1 MKLFS
6 KLGAGKRPEGL
17 NLDALREATH
27 SDRRS
32 DRRRTSPDAL
42 MEQVDRLHELAIL
55 SLFLHSA
62 GTLEEMLSLF
72 LERAPRVTGAVVTY
86 PLLLDRRREVLTASH
101 LQSVDDPALEQAS
114 LAADESLVDLE
125 FALPLR
131 SWLRNVME
139 SGEVTVTDDLKEV
152 LAPTLSKE
160 SCDHLRAHLEIQ
172 KVVVVPLVME
182 GESFGVTLFLYSG
195 NEPDVDALELTAGH
209 ITLAL
214 KALMFGEETTRFGG
228 IDPVTW
234 AHGRGFFLEALD
246 GEVQRARRFGRG
258 LSLVFFDIDE
268 FGEFNASYGH
278 TLGDRVLRTVAM
290 TLAGAIALPEIVS
303 RYGADEFAVLL
314 PESNRAMAVELTSTV
329 VHKIEE
335 LNVFD
340 NQSEGQPVTVS
351 VAIVSFPEDGASR
364 EELLAAAEM
373 ALEQSKEERRV
384 AMQPKRQLTAVQKLR
399 LEGRRHTA

>member
-6 KLGAGKRPEGL
+6 KLGSGKHPEGL
-17 NLDALREATH
+17 NLDALRLATQT
-27 SDRRS
+27 DRRS
-32 DRRRTSPDAL
+32 DRRRSPEVVA
-42 MEQVDRLHELAIL
+42 EQADRLHELAIL

-72 LERAPRVTGAVVTY
+72 LERAPKVTGAVVTY
-86 PLLLDRRREVLTASH
+86 PLLLDRRREVLTATH
-101 LQSVDDPALEQAS
+101 LQSVDDSGLEQAS
-114 LAADESLVDLE
+114 LAANESLVDLE
-125 FALPLR
+125 FALPVR

-139 SGEVTVTDDLKEV
+139 TGDVTVTDDLKQV
-152 LAPTLSKE
+152 LSPTLSRE
-160 SCDHLRAHLEIQ
+160 ACDRLRSHLEIH
-172 KVVVVPLVME
+172 KVAVVPLVME
-182 GESFGVTLFLYSG
+182 GESFGVTIFMYSG
-195 NEPDVDALELTAGH
+195 NEPNVDVLELTAGH

-246 GEVQRARRFGRG
+246 SEVQRARRFGRG
-258 LSLVFFDIDE
+258 LSLAFFDIDN
-268 FGEFNASYGH
+268 FGDFNANYGH
-278 TLGDRVLRTVAM
+278 TLGDRVLRSVAM
-290 TLAGAIALPEIVS
+290 TLAGSVALPEIVS

-329 VHKIEE
+329 VQKLAE

-340 NQSEGQPVTVS
+340 KQSDAQPITAS

-373 ALEQSKEERRV
+373 SLEQSKEERRL

>member
-6 KLGAGKRPEGL
+6 KLGTGKRPEGL
-17 NLDALREATH
+17 NPEVLRQATQIDRRNDRKRSADALA
-27 SDRRS
+27 
-32 DRRRTSPDAL
+32 
-42 MEQVDRLHELAIL
+42 EQADRLHELAIL

-101 LQSVDDPALEQAS
+101 LQSVDDQALEQAS
-114 LAADESLVDLE
+114 LAANESLVDLE
-125 FALPLR
+125 FELPLR

-139 SGEVTVTDDLKEV
+139 TGEVTVTDDLKEV
-152 LAPTLSKE
+152 LGPTLSKE
-160 SCDHLRAHLEIQ
+160 SCDHLRAHLEIH
-172 KVVVVPLVME
+172 KVAVVPLVME

-195 NEPDVDALELTAGH
+195 NEPDVDALELAAGH

-246 GEVQRARRFGRG
+246 SEVQRSRRFGRG
-258 LSLVFFDIDE
+258 LSLVFLDIDD
-268 FGEFNASYGH
+268 FGEFNANYGH
-278 TLGDRVLRTVAM
+278 TLGDRVLRSVAM
-290 TLAGAIALPEIVS
+290 ALAGAVALPEIVS

-314 PESNRAMAVELTSTV
+314 PESNRAMAVELTSSIV
-329 VHKIEE
+329 RKLEE
-335 LNVFD
+335 LNVFEND
-340 NQSEGQPVTVS
+340 KEGQPITAS

-373 ALEQSKEERRV
+373 SLEQSKSERRQ

-399 LEGRRHTA
+399 LEGRRHSA

>member
-6 KLGAGKRPEGL
+6 KLGAGKRPDGL
-17 NLDALREATH
+17 NLDALRLATQT
-27 SDRRS
+27 DRRS
-32 DRRRTSPDAL
+32 DRKRSTDAVA
-42 MEQVDRLHELAIL
+42 EQADRLHELAIL

-86 PLLLDRRREVLTASH
+86 PLLLDRRREVLTATH
-101 LQSVDDPALEQAS
+101 LQSVDDQGLEQAS
-114 LAADESLVDLE
+114 LAANESLVDLE
-125 FALPLR
+125 FELPLR

-139 SGEVTVTDDLKEV
+139 SGEVTVVDDLRDV
-152 LAPTLSKE
+152 LSPTLSKE
-160 SCDHLRAHLEIQ
+160 SCDHLRSHLEIH
-172 KVVVVPLVME
+172 KIAVVPLVME
-182 GESFGVTLFLYSG
+182 GESFGVTIFMYSG
-195 NEPDVDALELTAGH
+195 NDPDVDALELVAGH

-246 GEVQRARRFGRG
+246 SEVQRARRFGRG
-258 LSLVFFDIDE
+258 LSLVFLDIDE
-268 FGEFNASYGH
+268 FGEFNANYGH
-278 TLGDRVLRTVAM
+278 TLGDRVLRSVAM

-314 PESNRAMAVELTSTV
+314 PESNRALAVELTSSV
-329 VHKIEE
+329 VRKLEE
-335 LNVFD
+335 LNVLD
-340 NQSEGQPVTVS
+340 DQSEDQPITAS

-373 ALEQSKEERRV
+373 SLEQAKEEHRQE
-384 AMQPKRQLTAVQKLR
+384 MQPKRQLTAVQKLR

>member
-17 NLDALREATH
+17 NPAALRQATQT
-27 SDRRS
+27 DRRN
-32 DRRRTSPDAL
+32 DRRRSADAL
-42 MEQVDRLHELAIL
+42 AEQADRLHELAIL

-86 PLLLDRRREVLTASH
+86 PLLLDRRREVLTATH
-101 LQSVDDPALEQAS
+101 LQSVDDLALEQAS

-125 FALPLR
+125 FELPLR

-152 LAPTLSKE
+152 LGSTLSKE
-160 SCDHLRAHLEIQ
+160 SCDHLRSHLEIS
-172 KVVVVPLVME
+172 KVAVVPLVME

-246 GEVQRARRFGRG
+246 SEVQRARRFGRG
-258 LSLVFFDIDE
+258 LSLVFLDIDE
-268 FGEFNASYGH
+268 FGEFNANYGH
-278 TLGDRVLRTVAM
+278 TLGDRVLRSVAM
-290 TLAGAIALPEIVS
+290 TLAGSVALPEIVS

-314 PESNRAMAVELTSTV
+314 PESNRAMAVELTSSIV
-329 VHKIEE
+329 QKLEE

-340 NQSEGQPVTVS
+340 NDKEGQPITAS

-373 ALEQSKEERRV
+373 SLEQAKTERRL

-399 LEGRRHTA
+399 LEGRRHVA

>member
-17 NLDALREATH
+17 NLDALRLATQT
-27 SDRRS
+27 DRRS
-32 DRRRTSPDAL
+32 DRRRSPEVLA
-42 MEQVDRLHELAIL
+42 EQADRLHELAIL

-72 LERAPRVTGAVVTY
+72 LERAPKVTGAVVTY
-86 PLLLDRRREVLTASH
+86 PLLLDRRREVLTATH
-101 LQSVDDPALEQAS
+101 LQSVDDPGLEQAS
-114 LAADESLVDLE
+114 LAAEESFVDLE
-125 FALPLR
+125 FALPVR

-139 SGEVTVTDDLKEV
+139 TGDVTVTDDLKQV
-152 LAPTLSKE
+152 LSPTLSRE
-160 SCDHLRAHLEIQ
+160 SCDHLKSHLEIH
-172 KVVVVPLVME
+172 KVAVAPLVME
-182 GESFGVTLFLYSG
+182 GESFGVTVFMYSG

-228 IDPVTW
+228 VDPVTW

-246 GEVQRARRFGRG
+246 SEVQRARRFGRG
-258 LSLVFFDIDE
+258 LSLAFFDIDN
-268 FGEFNASYGH
+268 FGEFNATYGH
-278 TLGDRVLRTVAM
+278 TLGDRALRSVAM
-290 TLAGAIALPEIVS
+290 TLAGSIALPEIVS

-314 PESNRAMAVELTSTV
+314 PESNRAMAVELTSSV
-329 VHKIEE
+329 VHKLEE

-340 NQSEGQPVTVS
+340 KESEAQPITTS
-351 VAIVSFPEDGASR
+351 IAIVSFPEDGGSR

-373 ALEQSKEERRV
+373 SLEQAKEERRQ
-384 AMQPKRQLTAVQKLR
+384 AMQPKRELTAVQRLR